1 MLYNVQNP
9 VQQAMGGMNQAAGTY
24 GRMMP
29 NIPANQ
35 KPGPSVGG
43 AVMSGMGGAGT
54 GAAMGSFLGAT
65 AATETAPAVAA
76 LGMGP
81 AGWAVAGGLL
91 GIGSYLFS

>member
-1 MLYNVQNP
+1 MYNVQNP
-9 VQQAMGGMNQAAGTY
+9 IQQAMGGMAQASGTY

-29 NIPANQ
+29 DIPAMR
-35 KPGPSVGG
+35 KPKPSVGG
-43 AVMSGMGGAGT
+43 AVMSGASGAGT
-54 GAAMGSFLGAT
+54 GAAMGNFLGAT
-65 AATETAPAVAA
+65 AATETAKAVPV